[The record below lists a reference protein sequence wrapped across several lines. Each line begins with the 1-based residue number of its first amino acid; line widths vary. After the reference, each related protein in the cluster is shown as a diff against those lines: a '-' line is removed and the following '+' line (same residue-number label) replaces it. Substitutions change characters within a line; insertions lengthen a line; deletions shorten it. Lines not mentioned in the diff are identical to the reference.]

1 MDIENAVQLPSGLWG
16 KKDDL
21 SSFFVKKSV
30 RALVL
35 SDSHGSADVVSAGE
49 LYTALAAGFPADK
62 LYFHGSAKTVAE
74 IAVLSANSSAD
85 ILIFLGDGI
94 SDIAENAS
102 ILPSV
107 AAFVRGNNDPSTW
120 LLDAKCKTPRLK
132 IPRILSFSIAGVPLI
147 LTHGD
152 SFSFFD
158 PMSDSVELAMAN
170 GAAAVLSGHT
180 HRSAET
186 SKNGVISLNPGS
198 ISRPRGCPASFLTL
212 NFERGK
218 LIERTFFQIEKNGRN
233 SPFLFTPFIPK
244 EFAGDWIF

>member
-35 SDSHGSADVVSAGE
+35 SDSHGSADVVS
-49 LYTALAAGFPADK
+49 
-62 LYFHGSAKTVAE
+62 
-74 IAVLSANSSAD
+74 AVLSANSSAD